1 MIGKGFPL
9 FNQICADLIGWATLG
24 SSICSGL
31 SAKLWWDASRLRL
44 PERSIKEVGSL
55 KLQQISME
63 KAFDQI
69 DSGLNNLNEIEAALA
84 ENSRANARAA
94 ICGMGGSG
102 LAALALLLG
111 LIAHLH

>member
-1 MIGKGFPL
+1 MFS
-9 FNQICADLIGWATLG
+9 QICTDLVGWATLG

-44 PERSIKEVGSL
+44 PERSMKAIGSL

-69 DSGLNNLNEIEAALA
+69 DTGLNNLNEIQVALT

-111 LIAHLH
+111 LLSHLH